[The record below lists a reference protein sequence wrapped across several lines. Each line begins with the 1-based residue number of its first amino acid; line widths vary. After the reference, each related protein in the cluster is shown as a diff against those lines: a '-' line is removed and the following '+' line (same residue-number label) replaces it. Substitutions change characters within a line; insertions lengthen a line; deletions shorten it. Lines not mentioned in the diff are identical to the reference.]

1 MPKIS
6 LLSFLLMVAILAI
19 GLQYWLTRQ
28 KLATANKELAKLH
41 SEVGHLEISD
51 PNKIQIV
58 QIPTQNAG
66 RWRWRIRVP
75 NGKDVQLFAT
85 RGMIPAQGYSIDLD
99 TSHAMILGDAHLRE
113 FVLDIQIWQ
122 TTVGTSGARIFY
134 NTFGESTLKMTK
146 SLPSR
151 FGAGKWE
158 QTVAGNVKTD
168 EQAL

>member
-99 TSHAMILGDAHLRE
+99 TSHAIG
-113 FVLDIQIWQ
+113 
-122 TTVGTSGARIFY
+122 
-134 NTFGESTLKMTK
+134 
-146 SLPSR
+146 
-151 FGAGKWE
+151 
-158 QTVAGNVKTD
+158 
-168 EQAL
+168 